1 MILDENIESCKE
13 LSKESIWWLWQMM
26 QSWMCPFSS
35 SFFSCSFTS
44 ISLKEWIIPIPSTT
58 LVNKTGCFHGFD
70 MYFCS
75 KIWEKPLYIERFET
89 FFLKNSIKQIISFWK
104 VVCLLSFSS
113 WKSCGFLKVFFNK
126 NNIFLYFIFFIL
138 GYQNH

>member
-1 MILDENIESCKE
+1 
-13 LSKESIWWLWQMM
+13 
-26 QSWMCPFSS
+26 
-35 SFFSCSFTS
+35 
-44 ISLKEWIIPIPSTT
+44 
-58 LVNKTGCFHGFD
+58 
-70 MYFCS
+70 MYFCLWNLGKAS
-75 KIWEKPLYIERFET
+75 LYREVWD
-89 FFLKNSIKQIISFWK
+89 FFFKNSIKQIISFWK